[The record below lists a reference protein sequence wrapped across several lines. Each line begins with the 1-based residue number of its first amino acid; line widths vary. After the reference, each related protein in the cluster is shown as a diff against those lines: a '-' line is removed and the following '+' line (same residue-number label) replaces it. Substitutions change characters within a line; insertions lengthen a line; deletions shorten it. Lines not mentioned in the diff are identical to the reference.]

1 MDTTDKNNPSELLIH
16 TVEVD
21 IGGFK
26 CLQFFDLETEEL
38 CLLGPKESAKAQKR
52 YRRKY
57 NTLCRSKYV
66 RKLLAAISPEMDLSM
81 KINAFLYLVEEHKRE
96 RRKGNAIDSKRVS
109 ELVDEWARQP
119 PLDFVAWCLATR
131 SKAK

>member
-1 MDTTDKNNPSELLIH
+1 MRNTDTNNQSELNH

-26 CLQFFDLETEEL
+26 CLQFFDRETEEL
-38 CLLGPKESAKAQKR
+38 CLLGPKESVKAQKR

-57 NTLCRSKYV
+57 GALCRNKYV
-66 RKLLAAISPEMDLSM
+66 IEQLTSISPEIDLSV

-96 RRKGNAIDSKRVS
+96 RRKGNAIDSERVS
-109 ELVDEWARQP
+109 ELVDTWVRQP

-131 SKAK
+131 SKAR